1 MGADDKKRF
10 KILNFIHSYL
20 TLCLQCVIVK
30 HVRHSTT
37 TICMFTEASNVAM
50 SQNTPLTQ
58 KNTVQDTNVPPIQP
72 LQGDLAAVFE
82 AMTDG
87 VNVYDKNGHIVH
99 ANRAYRALIGLD
111 TLPAHMQ
118 LSPKERMTQLQLRDE
133 HGEPLREEMRPINRI
148 LAGEI
153 LTDESKVDILVH
165 TLDGRELQLNVTGAP
180 TYDQNNAIQGGVLIF
195 HNVTERRR
203 LERRTQDALDA
214 LLMMAE
220 ELVQRPDEQD
230 VPNMQTPVPAK
241 EVAQRLAELIRS
253 VLACERVSITLVDP
267 HTQALRSSA
276 VVGLSA
282 EQEQSWRERRSDFL
296 LSEQIHGPELNAR
309 MSENEVVVLDM
320 TQPPLSERP
329 NPYGIQT
336 MLLAPM
342 ILGSSLVGVLV
353 LDHGGRYQH
362 YTQRDIALTK
372 AVAKLAALVV
382 ERERLVQ
389 ERAEAQ
395 ANVLALDDANRRMDD
410 FIGIAS
416 HEIRTPLTS
425 IKANI
430 QLAQR
435 QMNRFMQENVTSEH
449 LLQRLEPVRDMLER
463 AARQV
468 EVQNRLVSDLLDV
481 SRIYADKLELRM
493 QQCDITA
500 IVHRTVADQAS
511 IVAPRAIHLETVSD
525 TIYAIAD
532 ADRLE
537 QVLNNYLSNALKY
550 SEKSQPVSVCLETIG
565 DSVRISVRDAG
576 PGLTFEQQQHIWE
589 RFYRVDGIAVKTGS
603 GVGLGLGLH
612 ICRTLIERQG
622 GHVGVESTFGKG
634 STFWFSLPIHQ
645 L

>member
-1 MGADDKKRF
+1 MPDTALPITK
-10 KILNFIHSYL
+10 
-20 TLCLQCVIVK
+20 
-30 HVRHSTT
+30 
-37 TICMFTEASNVAM
+37 CMFAEASVVAM
-50 SQNTPLTQ
+50 SRKHKTTPSTQ
-58 KNTVQDTNVPPIQP
+58 GNIVHDTNMPPIQP
-72 LQGDLAAVFE
+72 LQGGLAAVFE

-87 VNVYDKNGHIVH
+87 VNVYDKNGHILH
-99 ANRAYRALIGLD
+99 MNRAYRAPIGLD
-111 TLPAHMQ
+111 TLPAHAQ
-118 LSPKERMTQLQLRDE
+118 LSPEERAAQLPVRDAD
-133 HGEPLREEMRPINRI
+133 GKPLREEQRPVHRI
-148 LAGEI
+148 LEGEI
-153 LTDESKVDILVH
+153 LTGNSMMDVRIH
-165 TLDGRELQLNVTGAP
+165 TLDGRELYLDVTGAP
-180 TYDQNNAIQGGVLIF
+180 TYDQHGDIQGGVLIF
-195 HNVTERRR
+195 RDVTERRR

-230 VPNMQTPVPAK
+230 MLYVETPVPAR

-253 VLACERVSITLVDP
+253 VLACERVGITLVDP
-267 HTQALRSSA
+267 HSQTLRSSA
-276 VVGLSA
+276 VVGLSP
-282 EQEQSWRERRSDFL
+282 EQEQAWRERRSDFL
-296 LSEQIHGPELNAR
+296 LSEQIHSPELNAR
-309 MSENEVVVLDM
+309 MYANEVVVLDM

-342 ILGSSLVGVLV
+342 ILGTTLIGVLV

-395 ANVLALDDANRRMDD
+395 ANVLALDTANRRMDE

-435 QMNRFMQENVTSEH
+435 QMKRLIEENTTSEQ
-449 LLQRLEPVRDMLER
+449 LTKRLEPMRDMLDR

-481 SRIYADKLELRM
+481 SRIYADKLELRIE
-493 QQCDITA
+493 QCDITA
-500 IVHRTVADQAS
+500 IVRRTVADQAN
-511 IVAPRAIHLETVSD
+511 IVAPRSISLETVAE
-525 TIYAIAD
+525 AIAVMVD

-550 SEKSQPVSVCLETIG
+550 SESTHPVNVCLEHSG
-565 DSVRISVRDAG
+565 DSIRVSVRDTG
-576 PGLTFEQQQHIWE
+576 PGLTPAQQQHIWE
-589 RFYRVDGIAVKTGS
+589 RFYRVDGVTVKTGS

-622 GHVGVESTFGKG
+622 GRVGVESTLGEG

-645 L
+645 R

>member
-1 MGADDKKRF
+1 MWASVEIF
-10 KILNFIHSYL
+10 FYL
-20 TLCLQCVIVK
+20 TLCSQYVIVK
-30 HVRHSTT
+30 HTNC
-37 TICMFTEASNVAM
+37 ILAEANVIAM
-50 SQNTPLTQ
+50 SHKYKDTSLTQ
-58 KNTVQDTNVPPIQP
+58 KNTAHLTNTPPIQP

-87 VNVYDKNGHIVH
+87 VNVYDKEGHILH
-99 ANRAYRALIGLD
+99 TNRAYRTLIGLD
-111 TLPAHMQ
+111 TLPIHMQ
-118 LSPKERMTQLQLRDE
+118 LSPQERGAQLQLRDE
-133 HGEPLREEMRPINRI
+133 DGTPLHEEQQPVRRI
-148 LAGEI
+148 LAGEV
-153 LTDESKVDILVH
+153 LTSDSMMDIRIR
-165 TLDGRELQLNVTGAP
+165 TLDGRELYLNVTGAP
-180 TYDQNNAIQGGVLIF
+180 TYDQHGDVQGGVLILRD
-195 HNVTERRR
+195 VTERRR

-220 ELVQRPDEQD
+220 ELVQRPDEQEVLD
-230 VPNMQTPVPAK
+230 VETPIPTRD
-241 EVAQRLAELIRS
+241 VAQRLAELIRS
-253 VLACERVSITLVDP
+253 VLACERVSITIIDP
-267 HTQALRSSA
+267 QMHTLRSSA
-276 VVGLSA
+276 VVGLSPA
-282 EQEQSWRERRSDFL
+282 QEQAWRERRPDFL
-296 LSEQIHGPELNAR
+296 LSEQIDSPDLNAR
-309 MSENEVVVLDM
+309 LYANEVIVLDM
-320 TQPPLSERP
+320 TKPPLSERP

-342 ILGSSLVGVLV
+342 LLGSSLIGVLV

-395 ANVLALDDANRRMDD
+395 ANALVLDAANKRMDE

-435 QMNRFMQENVTSEH
+435 QMKRFIQENTTSEH
-449 LLQRLEPVRDMLER
+449 LIQRMEPMRDMLER

-481 SRIYADKLELRM
+481 SRIYADKLELRI
-493 QQCDITA
+493 QQCDITE
-500 IVHRTVADQAS
+500 IVRRTVVDQSS
-511 IVAPRAIHLETVSD
+511 IVAPRSIHLETVSD
-525 TIYAIAD
+525 ALYVMAD

-550 SEKSQPVSVCLETIG
+550 SERTYPVDVCLEHSG
-565 DSVRISVRDAG
+565 NNVRVSVRDTG
-576 PGLTFEQQQHIWE
+576 PGLTLAQQQHIWE
-589 RFYRVDGIAVKTGS
+589 RFYRVDGINVKTGS

-622 GHVGVESTFGKG
+622 GHVGVESTLGKG

-645 L
+645 I

>member
-1 MGADDKKRF
+1 M
-10 KILNFIHSYL
+10 
-20 TLCLQCVIVK
+20 
-30 HVRHSTT
+30 
-37 TICMFTEASNVAM
+37 
-50 SQNTPLTQ
+50 
-58 KNTVQDTNVPPIQP
+58 PPTQP

-99 ANRAYRALIGLD
+99 TNRAYRALIGLD

-118 LSPKERMTQLQLRDE
+118 LPPKERMTQLQLRDE

-165 TLDGRELQLNVTGAP
+165 ALDGRELQLNVTGAP

-195 HNVTERRR
+195 HDVTERRR

-220 ELVQRPDEQD
+220 ELVQRPDEQG

-253 VLACERVSITLVDP
+253 VLACERVSITIVDP
-267 HTQALRSSA
+267 HTQTLRSSA

-296 LSEQIHGPELNAR
+296 LSEQIHSPELNAR

-342 ILGSSLVGVLV
+342 ILGSSLIGVLV
-353 LDHGGRYQH
+353 LDHAGRYQH

-395 ANVLALDDANRRMDD
+395 ANVLALDDANRRMDE

-435 QMNRFMQENVTSEH
+435 QMKRFIQENATSEH
-449 LLQRLEPVRDMLER
+449 LLQRLEPMRDMLDR

-481 SRIYADKLELRM
+481 SRIYADKLELRI
-493 QQCDITA
+493 QQYDITA
-500 IVHRTVADQAS
+500 IVRRTVADQS
-511 IVAPRAIHLETVSD
+511 TIVAPRAIHLETVSD
-525 TIYAIAD
+525 AIYVMAD

-550 SEKSQPVSVCLETIG
+550 SEKTHAVHVCLETIE
-565 DSVRISVRDAG
+565 DSVRVSVRDAG
-576 PGLTFEQQQHIWE
+576 PGLTPEQQQHIWE
-589 RFYRVDGIAVKTGS
+589 RFYRVDGITVKTGS

-612 ICRTLIERQG
+612 ICRTLIVRQG
-622 GHVGVESTFGKG
+622 GRVGVESTLGKG

-645 L
+645 Q

>member
-1 MGADDKKRF
+1 MFAEAIIDFMSR
-10 KILNFIHSYL
+10 
-20 TLCLQCVIVK
+20 K
-30 HVRHSTT
+30 HK
-37 TICMFTEASNVAM
+37 
-50 SQNTPLTQ
+50 NTSSTQ
-58 KNTVQDTNVPPIQP
+58 KDTAQDTYVPPIQL

-82 AMTDG
+82 AMADG
-87 VNVYDKNGHIVH
+87 VNVYDKNGHILH
-99 ANRAYRALIGLD
+99 TNRAYRVLIGLD
-111 TLPAHMQ
+111 TQPVHMH
-118 LSPKERMTQLQLRDE
+118 LSAEERGQQLQLRDE
-133 HGEPLREEMRPINRI
+133 NGKPLREEDRPVHRI

-153 LTDESKVDILVH
+153 LTGDNMMDMKIH
-165 TLDGRELQLNVTGAP
+165 TLDGRELYVDVTGAP
-180 TYDQNNAIQGGVLIF
+180 TYDQNGDIQGGVLIF
-195 HNVTERRR
+195 RDVTERRL
-203 LERRTQDALDA
+203 LEYRTQNALDA

-230 VPNMQTPVPAK
+230 VLDVETPIPAR

-253 VLACERVSITLVDP
+253 VLACERVSITIVDP
-267 HTQALRSSA
+267 YSHALRSSA
-276 VVGLSA
+276 VVGLSP

-296 LSEQIHGPELNAR
+296 LSEQISSSELNSRLYA
-309 MSENEVVVLDM
+309 NEVIILDM

-342 ILGSSLVGVLV
+342 LLGSSLIGVLA
-353 LDHGGRYQH
+353 LDHGGRHQL
-362 YTQRDIALTK
+362 YTERDIALTK

-382 ERERLVQ
+382 ERERLIQ

-395 ANVLALDDANRRMDD
+395 ANVLALDTANRRMDE

-430 QLAQR
+430 QLVQR
-435 QMNRFMQENVTSEH
+435 QMKRLIEGTTTNEQLV
-449 LLQRLEPVRDMLER
+449 QRLEPMRDMLER

-481 SRIYADKLELRM
+481 SRIYADKLELRI
-493 QQCDITA
+493 QCCDITD
-500 IVHRTVADQAS
+500 IVRRTVADQSS
-511 IVAPRAIHLETVSD
+511 IVAPRPISFKTVSD
-525 TIYAIAD
+525 TIYVMAD

-550 SEKSQPVSVCLETIG
+550 SERTQPVQVCLEHHG
-565 DSVRISVRDAG
+565 DSVRVSVRDAG
-576 PGLTFEQQQHIWE
+576 PGLTPEQQQHIWE
-589 RFYRVDGIAVKTGS
+589 RFYRVDGITVKTGS

-622 GHVGVESTFGKG
+622 GHVGVESTLGTG
-634 STFWFSLPIHQ
+634 STFWFSLPIYSK
-645 L
+645 